1 MNLFCKQSGKCDG
14 GWLQLFWQVYL
25 PTLWSSGLGLNFP
38 KEIYFRKGTWAGKH
52 CYIYIIRIGTVSL
65 ESAIVHLPL
74 MFHKNG
80 QYIFRNS
87 LIHFFL
93 QELIYFYFRSWYFFL
108 FQELVYFWFQELIYV
123 LFQELIHF
131 YFRSFGT
138 PLLQLVPSARNCQG
152 QFRQQ
157 IHIQN
162 QVGKFCLV
170 GGGEEGVS
178 NCPII
183 YIWFHSTIHSAQT
196 IKKHPLI
203 HPSLLFHRYRVPV
216 QHLHWFIIAENT

>member
-1 MNLFCKQSGKCDG
+1 
-14 GWLQLFWQVYL
+14 
-25 PTLWSSGLGLNFP
+25 
-38 KEIYFRKGTWAGKH
+38 
-52 CYIYIIRIGTVSL
+52 
-65 ESAIVHLPL
+65 

-162 QVGKFCLV
+162 RVGKFCLV
-170 GGGEEGVS
+170 GGGEKGGRRGVS
-178 NCPII
+178 NCPIFGFAAR
-183 YIWFHSTIHSAQT
+183 YTRLKLLKNIHSSIIINYSHRQPPVLFAWLT
-196 IKKHPLI
+196 LLGVNLTMSTLSTHHPMFDRKFCSDCFLSI
-203 HPSLLFHRYRVPV
+203 LGVATSPCCISWLLPWLTDKSWDPITEV
-216 QHLHWFIIAENT
+216 W